1 MTEITNHTTPK
12 WVLVDFP
19 RMNKQNLLR
28 DNDAEI
34 RSECEDGT
42 NMPERCKVVRSV
54 SVDML
59 KWDEFS
65 MDMLGYRPEWFYNT
79 GGLTSDHA
87 DFTKADGSLVG
98 SGEIM
103 DSPRLLATFHRTSYI
118 TVVEVRLYSGR
129 DKVYVNCE
137 GYDYARYVGR
147 DVSMFALGCETPLRA
162 SQ

>member
-19 RMNKQNLLR
+19 RMNKQNSLR
-28 DNDAEI
+28 DSDADI
-34 RSECEDGT
+34 RSECEAGT

-54 SVDML
+54 SVDIL
-59 KWDEFS
+59 EWDEFS
-65 MDMLGYRPEWFYNT
+65 VDMLGYRYEWFNGS
-79 GGLTSDHA
+79 GGLRSDHA
-87 DFTKADGSLVG
+87 DFTKADGSLRG
-98 SGEIM
+98 LGEIM
-103 DSPRLLATFHRTSYI
+103 ESPKLLATFHRTSYI
-118 TVVEVRLYSGR
+118 PVVEVRLYSGR